1 MRKGIA
7 SALLALALLTGCSGG
22 GTSDKPGGATPAST
36 LPGGKEH
43 SGKEVDITGCS
54 RGAVSV
60 ISPRP
65 VVANQARGKLE
76 LRKARPAICTRI
88 YWARFTPDPSNKAP
102 FEITITVGD
111 KTFKP
116 QASEKDVPTMEV
128 WTVGAYAEVG
138 SQIKVCLQ
146 SDGVSNCLEEYEV
159 TS

>member
-7 SALLALALLTGCSGG
+7 SALLASALLTGCSSGN
-22 GTSDKPGGATPAST
+22 TSDKPGVTTPVST
-36 LPGGKEH
+36 PPGGKEY

-54 RGAVSV
+54 QGAVSV
-60 ISPRP
+60 ITPRP
-65 VVANQARGKLE
+65 VVADQAHGKLE
-76 LRKARPAICTRI
+76 LRKARPAICTHI
-88 YWARFTPDPSNKAP
+88 YWARFRPDPSNKAP

-116 QASEKDVPTMEV
+116 QASEKDVPTMEA

-138 SQIKVCLQ
+138 SLIKVCLQ
-146 SDGVSNCLEEYEV
+146 SEGVSNCLEEYEV